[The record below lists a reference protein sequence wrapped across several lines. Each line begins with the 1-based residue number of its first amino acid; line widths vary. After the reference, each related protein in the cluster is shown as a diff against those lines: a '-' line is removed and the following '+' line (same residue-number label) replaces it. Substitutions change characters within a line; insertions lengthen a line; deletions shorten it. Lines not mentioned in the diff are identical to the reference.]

1 MSVRD
6 TVFLLPEDRRGWGRG
21 PPSWEEWAG
30 RALRAGHSVHP
41 VTGCRATT
49 TDGAG
54 AGTTTTL
61 VVVDPA
67 RGLVGFGAD
76 DDGVSV
82 EREVVV
88 VGVGL
93 DVVGLDVAGLDVVV
107 VGFGGVVVVGLTVV
121 VGLVVVVDGGTLIPA
136 AWADAPVVVSR
147 VAVPA
152 MSAPAAIPANVMR
165 ADLGVTGSP
174 CN

>member
-1 MSVRD
+1 M
-6 TVFLLPEDRRGWGRG
+6 
-21 PPSWEEWAG
+21 
-30 RALRAGHSVHP
+30 
-41 VTGCRATT
+41 
-49 TDGAG
+49 
-54 AGTTTTL
+54 
-61 VVVDPA
+61 
-67 RGLVGFGAD
+67 GFGAD

-93 DVVGLDVAGLDVVV
+93 DVVGLGVVV
-107 VGFGGVVVVGLTVV
+107 VGFGDVVVVGLTVVVGLVV

-136 AWADAPVVVSR
+136 AWADAPVVASR

-165 ADLGVTGSP
+165 ADLVVTGSP
-174 CN
+174 YD

>member
-1 MSVRD
+1 M
-6 TVFLLPEDRRGWGRG
+6 
-21 PPSWEEWAG
+21 
-30 RALRAGHSVHP
+30 
-41 VTGCRATT
+41 TGCRATT

-82 EREVVV
+82 AREVVV
-88 VGVGL
+88 VGVGS
-93 DVVGLDVAGLDVVV
+93 DVAGLDVVV

-136 AWADAPVVVSR
+136 AWADAPVVVNR

-165 ADLGVTGSP
+165 ADLVVMDLLVDERFQANAGVLPAT
-174 CN
+174 